1 MICVDLLQ
9 VASNFGFPAI
19 MCVMLFKKMEKQETR
34 YMSNENKLRNVINDN
49 TQAIIE
55 LKSMLTKEVK

>member
-1 MICVDLLQ
+1 MDLLQ

-19 MCVMLFKKMEKQETR
+19 MCIMLFKKMEKQETR
-34 YMSNENKLRNVINDN
+34 YMNNENKLRSVITEN

-55 LKSMLTKEVK
+55 LKMLLTKKE

>member
-1 MICVDLLQ
+1 MDLLQ

-19 MCVMLFKKMEKQETR
+19 MCIMLFKKMEKQETR
-34 YMSNENKLRNVINDN
+34 YMNNENKLRSVITEN

-55 LKSMLTKEVK
+55 LKTLLTKKE